1 MGMEVPAAVVTGEEE
16 AGDPSNTTLGRRPSI
31 LLIGSKDVGKRT
43 ILNRLIADKQF
54 ATNTLS
60 AGATCHG

>member
-16 AGDPSNTTLGRRPSI
+16 AGDASNTTLGRRPSI

-43 ILNRLIADKQF
+43 ILNSAF
-54 ATNTLS
+54 LS
-60 AGATCHG
+60 HA